1 MAKLID
7 NRTAREQEL
16 LAIAR
21 AKGDEA
27 TARQL
32 IEDIA
37 FLEERLAELRR
48 LPHLKIDAKNPEHQ
62 KATPAAKQY
71 KEMLQQY
78 TNSMKLFMKI
88 CGELDEEEVESPL
101 RAWLNQRRTG

>member
-1 MAKLID
+1 MTERA
-7 NRTAREQEL
+7 AEL
-16 LAIAR
+16 LAIAK
-21 AKGDEA
+21 AKGDESQ
-27 TARQL
+27 AREL
-32 IEDIA
+32 VKDID
-37 FLEERLAELRR
+37 FLEQRLQELRR
-48 LPHLKIDAKNPEHQ
+48 LPFLRVDPKNPERQ